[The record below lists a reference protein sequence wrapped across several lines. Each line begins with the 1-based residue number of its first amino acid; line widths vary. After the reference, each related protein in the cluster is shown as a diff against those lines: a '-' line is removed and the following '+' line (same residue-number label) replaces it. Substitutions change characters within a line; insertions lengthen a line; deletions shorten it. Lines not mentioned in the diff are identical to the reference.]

1 MPDAVPPQVALH
13 LGVTAGVVVLVAEP
27 PEHLGSGMPLLGW
40 RGLVVDQDLIDDR
53 VERPE
58 DRRGSVVG
66 PGIGSGLGIGEYL
79 PDLPPG
85 VVKGA
90 RDLAD
95 GHAIAS
101 CASNRSVIVHR
112 KHILTSVKDRM
123 SRKTSSLSGGG
134 YGGSLLGAQN
144 APGWV
149 PFRRSFPAPAEA
161 EVVRVRQLVEGDRRP
176 RVRPGPPAL

>member
-1 MPDAVPPQVALH
+1 MSDSVPPEVALH
-13 LGVTAGVVVLVAEP
+13 LGVTAGVVVLIAEP
-27 PEHLGSGMPLLGW
+27 PEHLGSGMPLFGR
-40 RGLVVDQDLIDDR
+40 RGLVVDQDLIDER

-66 PGIGSGLGIGEYL
+66 PGIGAGLGIGEDL

-101 CASNRSVIVHR
+101 GASNRSVVVHR
-112 KHILTSVKDRM
+112 K
-123 SRKTSSLSGGG
+123 
-134 YGGSLLGAQN
+134 
-144 APGWV
+144 
-149 PFRRSFPAPAEA
+149 
-161 EVVRVRQLVEGDRRP
+161 RVGKE
-176 RVRPGPPAL
+176 